1 MRSIF
6 EERLIKMEKSV
17 DRMTEKK
24 LRDFVKR

>member
-17 DRMTEKK
+17 DRITEKK
-24 LRDFVKR
+24 QRDFVKR